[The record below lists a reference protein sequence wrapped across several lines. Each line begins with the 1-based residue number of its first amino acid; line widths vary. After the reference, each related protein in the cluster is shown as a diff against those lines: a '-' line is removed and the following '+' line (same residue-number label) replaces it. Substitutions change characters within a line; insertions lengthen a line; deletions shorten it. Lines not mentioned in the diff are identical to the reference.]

1 MADTRKRGTSR
12 RGFLS
17 TAGKGIVLSS
27 VAGGF
32 PAIVPSTVLGAA
44 APSNRINV
52 GAIGMGRISRTHD
65 LPGIW
70 KHEGARVVAAC
81 DLDSNRVADAKTL
94 INGQYSQADRKAV
107 RRRDGVRRLSRA
119 ARQPRHRRGRHQYA
133 RPLAHDHR
141 RPRGRSGEGRVPAE
155 AGLADD
161 HGRTGAQQR
170 RPQVRPHFPDRQPAA
185 IVAAGA
191 VPQGVRARS
200 QRPDRPAADRRS
212 GAARRSIRRGRARDA
227 RSEESQ
233 LRRVAGIHAGRALH
247 GETRP
252 SAESGTGVQAG
263 CAASSSA
270 PA

>member
-94 INGQYSQADRKAV
+94 INGQYAKQTGKPY
-107 RRRDGVRRLSRA
+107 DGVMGTATIASCSPTATSTRSSSVRPTTGTRSSPSTRSK
-119 ARQPRHRRGRHQYA
+119 RGRTCTC
-133 RPLAHDHR
+133 RS
-141 RPRGRSGEGRVPAE
+141 RPR
-155 AGLADD
+155 
-161 HGRTGAQQR
+161 
-170 RPQVRPHFPDRQPAA
+170 
-185 IVAAGA
+185 
-191 VPQGVRARS
+191 
-200 QRPDRPAADRRS
+200 
-212 GAARRSIRRGRARDA
+212 
-227 RSEESQ
+227 
-233 LRRVAGIHAGRALH
+233 
-247 GETRP
+247 
-252 SAESGTGVQAG
+252 
-263 CAASSSA
+263 
-270 PA
+270 